1 MSRRTI
7 LLIEDDELIAG
18 LVRLMVE
25 RLGHELVW
33 APDGEAGKQML
44 ETGSADIVIL
54 DILLPYLN
62 GFEVLKSLRAD
73 PKTSKLPVLVLTG
86 KTAQA
91 DIDRV
96 VEAGADD
103 FLAKPFQ
110 PNELSQRL
118 TRLLRR
124 LG

>member
-18 LVRLMVE
+18 LVRLLVE
-25 RLGHELVW
+25 RLGHELLW

-44 ETGSADIVIL
+44 QTAAADIVIL
-54 DILLPYLN
+54 DILLPYLD
-62 GFEVLKSLRAD
+62 GFALLKALRGD
-73 PKTSKLPVLVLTG
+73 PKTADLPVLVLTG
-86 KTAQA
+86 KTSEA
-91 DIDRV
+91 DIARV
-96 VEAGADD
+96 VEAGAND

>member
-54 DILLPYLN
+54 DILLPYLS
-62 GFEVLKSLRAD
+62 GFEVLKSLRAN
-73 PKTSKLPVLVLTG
+73 PSTAKLPVLVLTG

>member
-44 ETGSADIVIL
+44 ETGTADIVIL

-73 PKTSKLPVLVLTG
+73 PKTAKLPVLVLTG

-118 TRLLRR
+118 ARLLRR

>member
-7 LLIEDDELIAG
+7 LLIEDDELITG

-33 APDGEAGKQML
+33 APDGEAGKQKL
-44 ETGSADIVIL
+44 ETGTADIVIL

-73 PKTSKLPVLVLTG
+73 PKTAKLPVLVLTG

-118 TRLLRR
+118 ARLLRR

>member
-44 ETGSADIVIL
+44 ETGTADIVIL

-73 PKTSKLPVLVLTG
+73 PKTAKLPVVVLTG

>member
-18 LVRLMVE
+18 LVRLLVE
-25 RLGHELVW
+25 RLGHELLW

-44 ETGSADIVIL
+44 QTAAADIVIL
-54 DILLPYLN
+54 DILLPYLD
-62 GFEVLKSLRAD
+62 GFALLKALRED
-73 PKTSKLPVLVLTG
+73 PKTVDLPVLVLTG
-86 KTAQA
+86 KTSEA
-91 DIDRV
+91 DIARV
-96 VEAGADD
+96 VEAGAND

>member
-18 LVRLMVE
+18 LVRLLVE
-25 RLGHELVW
+25 RLGHELIW

-44 ETGSADIVIL
+44 QANTADVVIL
-54 DILLPYLN
+54 DILLPYLD
-62 GFEVLKSLRAD
+62 GFELLKSLRAAE
-73 PKTSKLPVLVLTG
+73 PTAKLPVLVLTG
-86 KTAQA
+86 KTSEA
-91 DIDRV
+91 DIARV
-96 VEAGADD
+96 VAAGADD

-118 TRLLRR
+118 TRLLRK
-124 LG
+124 LA

>member
-62 GFEVLKSLRAD
+62 GFEVLKSLRAN
-73 PKTSKLPVLVLTG
+73 PSTAKLPVLVLTG

>member
-1 MSRRTI
+1 MSHRTI

-44 ETGSADIVIL
+44 ETGAADIVIL

>member
-44 ETGSADIVIL
+44 ETGTADIVIL

-73 PKTSKLPVLVLTG
+73 PKTAKLPVLVLTG

-96 VEAGADD
+96 VEAGAND

>member
-18 LVRLMVE
+18 LVRLLVE

-44 ETGSADIVIL
+44 QTAAADIVIL
-54 DILLPYLN
+54 DILLPYLD
-62 GFEVLKSLRAD
+62 GFALLKALRGD
-73 PKTSKLPVLVLTG
+73 PKTAELPVLVLTG
-86 KTAQA
+86 KTSEA
-91 DIDRV
+91 DIARV
-96 VEAGADD
+96 VEAGAND

>member
-18 LVRLMVE
+18 LVRLLVE
-25 RLGHELVW
+25 RLGHEFIW
-33 APDGEAGKQML
+33 APDGEAGKHML
-44 ETGSADIVIL
+44 QSGSADIVIL
-54 DILLPYLN
+54 DILLPYLD
-62 GFEVLKSLRAD
+62 GFAVLKALRGD
-73 PKTSKLPVLVLTG
+73 EKTAKLPVLVLTG
-86 KTAQA
+86 KTSEA
-91 DIDRV
+91 DIARV

-110 PNELSQRL
+110 PNELSHRL
-118 TRLLRR
+118 TRILRR

>member
-44 ETGSADIVIL
+44 ETGTADIVIL

-62 GFEVLKSLRAD
+62 GFEVLKSLRAN
-73 PKTSKLPVLVLTG
+73 PSTAKLPVLVLTG

>member
-44 ETGSADIVIL
+44 ETGAADIVIL

-62 GFEVLKSLRAD
+62 GFEVLKSLRAN
-73 PKTSKLPVLVLTG
+73 PSTAKLPVLVLTG

>member
-44 ETGSADIVIL
+44 ETGTADIVIL

-73 PKTSKLPVLVLTG
+73 PKTAKLPVLVLTG

>member
-44 ETGSADIVIL
+44 ETGTADIVIL

-62 GFEVLKSLRAD
+62 GFEVLQSLRAD
-73 PKTSKLPVLVLTG
+73 PSTAKLPVLVLTG

-91 DIDRV
+91 DIARV

>member
-18 LVRLMVE
+18 LVRLLVE
-25 RLGHELVW
+25 RLGHELLW

-44 ETGSADIVIL
+44 QTAAADIVIL
-54 DILLPYLN
+54 DILLPYLD
-62 GFEVLKSLRAD
+62 GFALLKALRED
-73 PKTSKLPVLVLTG
+73 PKTADLPVLVLTG
-86 KTAQA
+86 KTSEA
-91 DIDRV
+91 DIARV
-96 VEAGADD
+96 VEAGAND

>member
-44 ETGSADIVIL
+44 ETGTADIVIL

-73 PKTSKLPVLVLTG
+73 PKTAKLPVLVLTG

-110 PNELSQRL
+110 PNEISQRL

>member
-18 LVRLMVE
+18 LVRLLVE
-25 RLGHELVW
+25 RLGHELIW

-44 ETGSADIVIL
+44 QSSAADIVIL
-54 DILLPYLN
+54 DILLPYLD
-62 GFEVLKSLRAD
+62 GFELLQSLRAEA
-73 PKTSKLPVLVLTG
+73 KTAKLPVLVLTG
-86 KTAQA
+86 KTSEA
-91 DIDRV
+91 DIARV
-96 VEAGADD
+96 VAAGADD

>member
-44 ETGSADIVIL
+44 ETGTADIVIL

>member
-1 MSRRTI
+1 MTRRTI

-18 LVRLMVE
+18 LVRLLVE
-25 RLGHELVW
+25 RLGHELIW
-33 APDGEAGKQML
+33 APDGEVGKQML
-44 ETGSADIVIL
+44 QSGSTDIVVL
-54 DILLPYLN
+54 DILLPYLD
-62 GFEVLKSLRAD
+62 GFELLKSLRAD
-73 PKTSKLPVLVLTG
+73 AKTATLPVLVLTG
-86 KTAQA
+86 KTSEA
-91 DIDRV
+91 DIARV
-96 VEAGADD
+96 VAAGADD

>member
-44 ETGSADIVIL
+44 ETGTADIVIL

-73 PKTSKLPVLVLTG
+73 PSTAKLPVLVLTG

-96 VEAGADD
+96 IEAGADD

>member
-33 APDGEAGKQML
+33 APDGEAGKKML
-44 ETGSADIVIL
+44 ETGTADIVIL

-62 GFEVLKSLRAD
+62 GFEVLKALRAD
-73 PKTSKLPVLVLTG
+73 PNTAKLPVLVLTG

-96 VEAGADD
+96 IEAGADD

-110 PNELSQRL
+110 PNELSHRL

>member
-44 ETGSADIVIL
+44 ETGTADIVIL

-62 GFEVLKSLRAD
+62 GFEVLKALRAD
-73 PKTSKLPVLVLTG
+73 PNTAKLPVLVLTG

-96 VEAGADD
+96 IEAGADD

-110 PNELSQRL
+110 PNELSHRL